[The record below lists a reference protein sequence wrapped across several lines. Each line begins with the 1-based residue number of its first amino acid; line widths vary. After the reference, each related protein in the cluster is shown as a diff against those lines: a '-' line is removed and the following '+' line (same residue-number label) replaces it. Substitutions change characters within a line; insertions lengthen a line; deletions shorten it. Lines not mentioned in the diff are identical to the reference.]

1 MKRIGNLA
9 FGVSF
14 LLAVISFWSGVAAAF
29 FVPSHVAFFGKA
41 FLGFTGLALIF
52 GLLSF

>member
-1 MKRIGNLA
+1 MRPAVDIA
-9 FGVSF
+9 FGVFF
-14 LLAVISFWSGVAAAF
+14 LLAILSFWSGVAAVF
-29 FVPSHVAFFGKA
+29 FVPGYVAFFGKA